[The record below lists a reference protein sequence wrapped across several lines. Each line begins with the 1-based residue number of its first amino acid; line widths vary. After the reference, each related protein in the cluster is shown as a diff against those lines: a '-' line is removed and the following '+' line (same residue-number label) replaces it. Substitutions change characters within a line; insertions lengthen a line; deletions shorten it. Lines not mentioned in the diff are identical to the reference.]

1 MPYHLRKKTKKIN
14 KLLPQRHNEFDD
26 ITLINWFITWLINWF
41 ITEGRSLKDFRGY
54 QNLLELFENLKN
66 VDVDSKE
73 VFKIR

>member
-14 KLLPQRHNEFDD
+14 KLLPQRYNEFDD

-54 QNLLELFENLKN
+54 QNLKN
-66 VDVDSKE
+66 VDVDPKE